1 MKSDALEVSSSN
13 VEVSTQPVNA
23 PADFPTVL
31 FEHPQMR
38 AIAPKGLTNKEKAI
52 ALTAAELKDEFV
64 HERQRRSAPER
75 MFKLA
80 FLQRIFSNGQT
91 TVVLPS
97 SGAPADAP
105 KSFWSSWSL
114 SAFVP
119 IAGAIL
125 IAFAAWRTGETS
137 SWKGVADANKAHV
150 ETLKEQL
157 AQAQSDKKELQ
168 HKNDDLQNDL
178 NDTLKNAADQ
188 KSDVATLTQKLGELL
203 KKYKNGAPATTATAT
218 PPASQNAAP

>member
-1 MKSDALEVSSSN
+1 MKSDALEVSTSN
-13 VEVSTQPVNA
+13 VEVSTQPVNT
-23 PADFPTVL
+23 PTDFPTIL

-52 ALTAAELKDEFV
+52 ALTAAELKDEFL
-64 HERQRRSAPER
+64 HERKSRSAPER
-75 MFKLA
+75 MFRLA
-80 FLQRIFSNGQT
+80 FLQRLFSNQQT
-91 TVVLPS
+91 LALPS
-97 SGAPADAP
+97 SGTPPETP

-150 ETLKEQL
+150 ETLKDQL
-157 AQAQSDKKELQ
+157 AQAQSDKKDLQ
-168 HKNDDLQNDL
+168 HKNDALQDDL

-203 KKYKNGAPATTATAT
+203 KKYKGSAPPKDATA
-218 PPASQNAAP
+218 APQPSAQGGTQ